1 MMSTYDV
8 ILSRRYKTS
17 FKRLSRHKDFN
28 LDTLERVVGA
38 LARGDKL
45 AAKHRDHQLSG
56 ELKEYRE
63 CHIGN
68 DMLLMYQRHEKVLV
82 LLLVDLGSHDAL
94 FR

>member
-1 MMSTYDV
+1 MNKYDV
-8 ILSRRYKTS
+8 VLSRRYKTA

-28 LDTLERVVGA
+28 HKLLESVVNT
-38 LARGDKL
+38 LARGEKL
-45 AAKHRDHQLSG
+45 HAKHRDHQLSG

-68 DMLLMYQRHEKVLV
+68 DMLLMYQKHENV
-82 LLLVDLGSHDAL
+82 LLLVLVDLGSHDSL